1 MKKTIIL
8 LVVLFVTILSCQK
21 KECICEFDPKVVIE
35 NDSLINLY
43 INDSVSI
50 NPVTKI
56 HRNKHYWNRFNEPIL
71 NDQKNESYRFSIVV
85 LLADYFKVFRVEKKN
100 NNYQLYAKEYAVA
113 TTTLRREDSLV
124 SSISKEISK
133 AEWKSVK
140 NTIEENCFWTMEVSE
155 KKQYLDG
162 AGWTLEG
169 FKNGN
174 NCTESDYHIVYR
186 TSPDSSS
193 FKSICEKIIALDTL
207 NVKNFLY
214 TEEDF

>member
-1 MKKTIIL
+1 MNKTIIIL
-8 LVVLFVTILSCQK
+8 SFFFTILSCPK
-21 KECICEFDPKVVIE
+21 KECLCDFDPKVVIE

-43 INDSVSI
+43 INDSVFI
-50 NPVTKI
+50 NPVNKI

-71 NDQKNESYRFSIVV
+71 NDQNNESYRFSIVV

-100 NNYQLYAKEYAVA
+100 NHYQLFAKEYAVA
-113 TTTLRREDSLV
+113 TTTVRREDSLV

-133 AEWKSVK
+133 AEWQSVK
-140 NTIEENCFWTMEVSE
+140 NTIEGNCFWIMEVSE

-162 AGWTLEG
+162 AGWKLEG

-186 TSPDSSS
+186 TSPDSSN
-193 FKSICEKIIALDTL
+193 FKSICERIIALDTL
-207 NVKNFLY
+207 DVKNFLY
-214 TEEDF
+214 PEENF